1 MMGDRL
7 RKGKFYGWI
16 ALAAAGLVLFIV
28 NGSLLFSFGAF
39 LPSICKE
46 FGWKSGDVSVALTI
60 LFVVI
65 TLSSPLV
72 GFFTGKYGARKA
84 IVLGCLLAALGLLCV
99 AFQSK
104 LWQFR
109 AAYGLIGLGASF
121 GGMITATTIAQN
133 WFVKKAPLAMGITI
147 AAGGIGGFV
156 LVPLIMAMIT
166 NVGWRSAYLVLC
178 GIVFLFGAVIPGLF
192 LRNKPEDMGQF
203 PDGAASSEEHGKEA
217 FAAPART
224 RYVTPV
230 DFTVKEATRT
240 GALWILIIFSN
251 AVFFLLTFLTAHQI
265 AFLTNIGIG
274 AEIAA
279 VTLGL
284 SSGIST
290 VGTLG
295 MGFLA
300 LKQSLKM
307 LTAIAASLLLIGIFL
322 ALLTRSMPMAFAFS
336 IIFGIGSGAAL
347 VAGMSFLASYFGRKD
362 YPKIM
367 GISMLFGIVGSV
379 GAPVGGFLFDA
390 TKSYT
395 TAFVVAMVVAAVPLL
410 CMLIIRPPLHPS
422 LKEKGV
428 A

>member
-1 MMGDRL
+1 MIDDL

-16 ALAAAGLVLFIV
+16 ALAAAALVLFLQ
-28 NGSLLFSFGAF
+28 NGSLLFSFGTF

-46 FGWKSGDVSVALTI
+46 FSWRSGDVSVAYTI
-60 LFVVI
+60 LFMVM

-72 GFFTGKYGARKA
+72 GFFAGKYGARRA
-84 IVLGCLLAALGLLCV
+84 IVLGNFLAALGLLFL
-99 AFQSK
+99 ASQSK

-121 GGMITATTIAQN
+121 AGMITATTIASN
-133 WFVKKAPLAMGITI
+133 WFVKKAPLAMGITV
-147 AAGGIGGFV
+147 AVGGIGGFV
-156 LVPLIMAMIT
+156 MVPLIMAMIT
-166 NVGWRSAYLVLC
+166 NMGWRSAYLVLC
-178 GIVFLFGAVIPGLF
+178 GIVFLFGAVIAGLF

-203 PDGAASSEEHGKEA
+203 PDGVASSEGNAKEA
-217 FAAPART
+217 VAPPAKT
-224 RYVTPV
+224 RYITPV

-240 GALWILIIFSN
+240 GALWILIIFNNS
-251 AVFFLLTFLTAHQI
+251 VFFLLTFVSAHQV
-265 AFLTNIGIG
+265 AFLTNIGID

-284 SSGIST
+284 ISGVST

-300 LKQSLKM
+300 LKHSLKM
-307 LTAIAASLLLIGIFL
+307 LTSIAAGFLLLGIFF
-322 ALLTRSMPMAFAFS
+322 ALLTRSVPVAFVYS
-336 IIFGIGSGAAL
+336 VVFGIGSGAAL
-347 VAGMSFLASYFGRKD
+347 VAGMSFLASYFGRTD
-362 YPKIM
+362 YPKIF

-395 TAFVVAMVVAAVPLL
+395 VPFLVAMAVAALALL

-422 LKEKGV
+422 LRKKGV